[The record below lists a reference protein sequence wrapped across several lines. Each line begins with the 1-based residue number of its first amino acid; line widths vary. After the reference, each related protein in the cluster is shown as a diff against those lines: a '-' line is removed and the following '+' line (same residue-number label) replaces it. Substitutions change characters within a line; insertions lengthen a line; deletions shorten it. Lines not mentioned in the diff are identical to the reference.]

1 MTHCENG
8 AFPCPDHDNCIPD
21 LFMDYLTIRV
31 FPDNHYIISIYFFPM
46 YIYIIVIIIIMI
58 MMMIIMIMIINII
71 MIIVII
77 YNFKDVS

>member
-31 FPDNHYIISIYFFPM
+31 FPDNHYIISIYMFPHV
-46 YIYIIVIIIIMI
+46 YIYIYYCYNNNNDNDDDNNDNDNKYYYDNSN
-58 MMMIIMIMIINII
+58 NI
-71 MIIVII
+71 
-77 YNFKDVS
+77 